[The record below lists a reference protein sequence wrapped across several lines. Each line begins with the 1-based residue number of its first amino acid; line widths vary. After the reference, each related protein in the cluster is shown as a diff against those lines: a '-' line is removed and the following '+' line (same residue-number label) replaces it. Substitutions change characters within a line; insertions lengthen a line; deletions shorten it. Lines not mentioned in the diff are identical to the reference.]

1 MDLVRE
7 LQTPTLRAI
16 TAQEIYGQESEDEQ
30 PLMEA
35 TDATAEPEAE
45 QEEAGKMRDTG
56 EVSAA
61 EAIQHKPPGHEMWS
75 KAQRKKWRD
84 NEAKKQRKKTKGG
97 RG

>member
-1 MDLVRE
+1 MELVRE
-7 LQTPTLRAI
+7 LQTPTQKAT

-45 QEEAGKMRDTG
+45 QKEAEKKRDTG

-61 EAIQHKPPGHEMWS
+61 EATQHKPPGHEM
-75 KAQRKKWRD
+75 
-84 NEAKKQRKKTKGG
+84 
-97 RG
+97 